1 MNGLGAKLNES
12 EWDEKAKYDLEIIN
26 LKEEFWKLDYV
37 IKFWVEKRNSLI
49 IVEAHSEQIIK

>member
-12 EWDEKAKYDLEIIN
+12 EWDEKANYDLEIIN

-37 IKFWVEKRNSLI
+37 IKFWVEKRKSLI
-49 IVEAHSEQIIK
+49 IVEAHYEQ

>member
-37 IKFWVEKRNSLI
+37 IKFWVEKRKSLI
-49 IVEAHSEQIIK
+49 IVEAHYEQ